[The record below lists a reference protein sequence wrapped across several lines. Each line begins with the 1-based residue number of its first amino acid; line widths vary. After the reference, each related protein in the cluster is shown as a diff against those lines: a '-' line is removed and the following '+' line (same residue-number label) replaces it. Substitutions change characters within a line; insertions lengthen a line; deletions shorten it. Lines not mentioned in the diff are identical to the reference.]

1 MKYLIFIFTIFILVG
16 CSLTPRVIPDLSSD
30 SAMTLQLKHRLEH
43 DVPVATGYAW
53 IFWYAPICLLTLGWG
68 WREFIRK
75 PKDKEIPTGG

>member
-1 MKYLIFIFTIFILVG
+1 
-16 CSLTPRVIPDLSSD
+16 
-30 SAMTLQLKHRLEH
+30 MTLQLKHRLEH